1 MDPLTEEQLEAMYK
15 GLLEAPPS
23 ELGDPALAAPS
34 ALLLGDKSAEEA
46 AGRRTRLAEVQE
58 RFKVLELAE
67 EGEGVAG
74 ALASKL
80 SARLKVGEEV
90 SGATS
95 DPPTT
100 EIASVDASL
109 PKQLLQTLLRHSDDS
124 KLPASPSI
132 AGMELAESVPSGLI
146 VESEWKDLL
155 LACVSSGAQF
165 LRLDPLLTS
174 AHAG

>member
-46 AGRRTRLAEVQE
+46 VGRRTRLAEVQE

-80 SARLKVGEEV
+80 SARLKVGEV

-95 DPPTT
+95 DPPTK

-124 KLPASPSI
+124 KLPAWPSI

-155 LACVSSGAQF
+155 LACVSSGAHSCSYI
-165 LRLDPLLTS
+165 LY
-174 AHAG
+174 